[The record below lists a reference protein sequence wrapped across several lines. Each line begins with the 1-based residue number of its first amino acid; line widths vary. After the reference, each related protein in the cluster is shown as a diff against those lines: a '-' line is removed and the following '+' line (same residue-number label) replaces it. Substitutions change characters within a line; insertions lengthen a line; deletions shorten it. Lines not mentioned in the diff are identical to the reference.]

1 MAIRSVTSRRVLF
14 ALAAS
19 ALLLAG
25 CEAAGA
31 VDDAPEVGGDAATP
45 AGEDVPV
52 LSPDEV
58 VDLVERDPDVVL
70 LDVRTPEEV
79 AEGSLAGAIVID
91 LQGPDVEERLQELD
105 PDAAYAIYCRSGNR
119 SGQAA
124 EIMRERGFDDLYNA
138 GAYADLEAVGM
149 ATAS

>member
-1 MAIRSVTSRRVLF
+1 MRIRSAASRPVAF

-31 VDDAPEVGGDAATP
+31 VDDAPETVADAAAP
-45 AGEDVPV
+45 AADEVPL

-58 VDLVERDPDVVL
+58 VGLLERDPDVVL

-79 AEGSLAGAIVID
+79 AEGALAGATVID
-91 LQGPDVEERLQELD
+91 LQGPDFERRLDELD
-105 PDAAYAIYCRSGNR
+105 PDATYAIYCRSGNR

-124 EIMRERGFDDLYNA
+124 ELMRERGFDDLYNA
-138 GAYADLEAVGM
+138 GAYTDLAAAGLETDG
-149 ATAS
+149 